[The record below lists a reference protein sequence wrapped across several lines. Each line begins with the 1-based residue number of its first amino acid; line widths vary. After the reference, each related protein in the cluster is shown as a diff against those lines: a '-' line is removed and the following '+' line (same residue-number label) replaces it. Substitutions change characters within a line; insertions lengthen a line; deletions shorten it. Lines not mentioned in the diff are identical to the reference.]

1 MRHVEGGAWL
11 CKELRGILSN
21 FLLLS
26 AKIVSVDES
35 FLRVAA
41 KVWVMVVYINP
52 PSVDK
57 FVQDL
62 FTWPGKTDAKAQWST
77 LC

>member
-1 MRHVEGGAWL
+1 MWL
-11 CKELRGILSN
+11 CKELQGILSN

-41 KVWVMVVYINP
+41 KVWVMAMYINP
-52 PSVDK
+52 VSDDK
-57 FVQDL
+57 RVQDL
-62 FTWPGKTDAKAQWST
+62 FT
-77 LC
+77 